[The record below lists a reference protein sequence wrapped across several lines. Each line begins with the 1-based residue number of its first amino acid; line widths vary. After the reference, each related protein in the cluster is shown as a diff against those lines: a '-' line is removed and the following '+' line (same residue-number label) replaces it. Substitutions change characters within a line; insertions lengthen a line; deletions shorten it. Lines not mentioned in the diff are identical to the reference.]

1 MRVIRKSEKNP
12 KVSLILLDW
21 NCRESFHI
29 FDYLKNQSVAKDDFE
44 IIWIEY
50 YDNKPS
56 KLEKKEI
63 DTWIIMDMPNDLY
76 YHKHLMYN
84 IGIYYAKGEIVVIM
98 DSDVMVK
105 PTFIETIIKEFEKND
120 NIILHLDEFR
130 NINPKYY
137 PFNYL
142 SFEEFETNGCK
153 NCLDGVTTGIKNRYD
168 PIHNLNYGACFCAR
182 RDDLIEIGGAD
193 EHIDYLGHI
202 CGPYEMTFRLE
213 NLGRVVKWSKEEFLY
228 HTWHPGSDG
237 IGNYMGP
244 HDGKNVSLR
253 ALELLDNGRVK
264 PYIENKAIKTLKNS
278 KQNLELLLS
287 NVSKNWSISV
297 LG

>member
-1 MRVIRKSEKNP
+1 MNIVKKSNKTP
-12 KVSLILLDW
+12 KISLILLDW

-29 FDYLKNQSVAKDDFE
+29 FDYLKQQTMKDFE

-50 YDNKPS
+50 YNNKP
-56 KLEKKEI
+56 KELEKKNI
-63 DTWIIMDMPNDLY
+63 DTWIILEMPKEFY

-84 IGIYYAKGEIVVIM
+84 IGIYYSEGEIIVIM

-105 PTFIETIIKEFEKND
+105 ETFTKTIIEEFEKND
-120 NIILHLDEFR
+120 NIVLHLDEFR

-137 PFNYL
+137 PFNYP
-142 SFEEFETNGCK
+142 SFEEFLNNGCK
-153 NCLDGVTTGIKNRYD
+153 NCANGVTIGIKNRYD
-168 PIHNLNYGACFCAR
+168 PIHNLNYGACFCAKKE
-182 RDDLIEIGGAD
+182 DLIAIGGAD

-213 NLGRVVKWSKEEFLY
+213 NFGKIVKWSKKEFLY

-237 IGNYMGP
+237 IGNYCAP

-253 ALELLDNGRVK
+253 ALELLDNK
-264 PYIENKAIKTLKNS
+264 KISPYVENKAIKLLKEN
-278 KQNLELLLS
+278 KFNEKLLFE
-287 NVSKNWSISV
+287 NVSKNWSIYK

>member
-1 MRVIRKSEKNP
+1 MKIVRRSEKNP

-29 FDYLKNQSVAKDDFE
+29 FDYLKNQSVTKDNFE

-56 KLEKKEI
+56 ELKKKEI
-63 DTWIIMDMPNDLY
+63 DIWIIMNMPNDLY

-84 IGIYYAKGEIVVIM
+84 IGIFFAKGEVVVIM
-98 DSDVMVK
+98 DSDVMLK
-105 PTFIETIIKEFEKND
+105 PTFIESIIKEFEKND
-120 NIILHLDEFR
+120 NIVLHLDEFR

-142 SFEEFETNGCK
+142 SFEDFENNGCK
-153 NCLDGVTTGIKNRYD
+153 NCSDGVTTGIRNRYD
-168 PIHNLNYGACFCAR
+168 PIHNLNYGACFCAK
-182 RDDLIEIGGAD
+182 RDDLIKIGGAD

-213 NLGRVVKWSKEEFLY
+213 NLGRVVKWHQKEFLY

-237 IGNYMGP
+237 VNNYNGP
-244 HDGKNVSLR
+244 QDGKNMSLK
-253 ALELLDNGRVK
+253 ALELLDNGRIEPYVK
-264 PYIENKAIKTLKNS
+264 NRAIQELKDS
-278 KQNLELLLS
+278 KQKMDLLLS
-287 NVSKNWSISV
+287 NVSKDWSTNT
-297 LG
+297 LE